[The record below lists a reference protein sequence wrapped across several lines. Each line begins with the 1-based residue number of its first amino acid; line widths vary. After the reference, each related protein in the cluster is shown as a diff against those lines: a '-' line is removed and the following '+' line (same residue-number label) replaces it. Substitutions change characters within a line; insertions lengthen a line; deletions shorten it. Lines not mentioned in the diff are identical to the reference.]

1 MIEDREYKKQELADL
16 LYPNT
21 KKPKSRMKALWREV
35 TGCQELVEEL
45 VKLRWNP
52 NRQSYTKQQI
62 VKIKELLCRD

>member
-21 KKPKSRMKALWREV
+21 KNPKSRMKALWREV